1 MILLTSEFLIHIINY
16 LSDLGVSDNNIKIV
30 IALGGHR
37 KSTKEEQI
45 HIVGEEVYKR
55 IKVYDHESEDK

>member
-1 MILLTSEFLIHIINY
+1 MDKTSEFLIHIINY

-45 HIVGEEVYKR
+45 DIVGDEV
-55 IKVYDHESEDK
+55 

>member
-1 MILLTSEFLIHIINY
+1 MDKTSEFLIHIINY

-45 HIVGEEVYKR
+45 YIVGEEVYK
-55 IKVYDHESEDK
+55 DKSI